1 MTQVRFLLFLS
12 GKLPLPEVAFS
23 PLKFQC
29 FSLGGLCRSSRHT
42 GFFFNKRCLWK
53 KNVARIV
60 ENMMTSHG
68 LASMVIANIAQT
80 LQSQSVIVS
89 FGRKKKM
96 EICGKEIKDECSNC
110 GNILECELFRQG
122 HGIKQER
129 ENIAKMIACQM
140 KHREKREFEC

>member
-68 LASMVIANIAQT
+68 LAAMVIANIAQT

-89 FGRKKKM
+89 FGREKKM
-96 EICGKEIKDECSNC
+96 EICGKEIKDECSHC

-140 KHREKREFEC
+140 KHRERREFEC